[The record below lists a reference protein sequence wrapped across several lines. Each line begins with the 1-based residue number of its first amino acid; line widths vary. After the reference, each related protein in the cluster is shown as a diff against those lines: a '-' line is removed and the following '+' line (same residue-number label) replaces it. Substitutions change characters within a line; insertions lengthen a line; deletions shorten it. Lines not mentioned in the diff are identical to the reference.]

1 MLKTIITIT
10 GFLTFHRRVP
20 WLFDC
25 SAESSNWQ
33 EWLRPEL
40 TYSNLLMW
48 PRLPYPTLGR
58 SQRHCSAYTP
68 DIADTMQHRT
78 PSIQRR
84 PCADAT
90 KGNRENQTHLYK
102 EHPHWRPEADPLP
115 PPHSVCVL
123 TLFLSACDFY
133 CTYFSTVLDPVSLCE
148 LQRGI
153 GCSLCTISWWRYWLA
168 VEQDKLC
175 PASAARL
182 WPFLRQRALTLDSE
196 LLSLQ
201 SCLQR
206 FPTAALPPQKQNTH
220 TDTQASEKKI
230 LRCLHS
236 RFSQFHRL
244 CSPLLTPPPVLYWSE
259 FLLLMSYI
267 MEPQDQGQNMRV
279 MLSRFT
285 DTELS
290 SSIDSVAQYD
300 SKMRQH

>member
-1 MLKTIITIT
+1 M
-10 GFLTFHRRVP
+10 TFHRRVP
-20 WLFDC
+20 WLFGC

-68 DIADTMQHRT
+68 DIADTMQHGT
-78 PSIQRR
+78 PSIQRQ

-123 TLFLSACDFY
+123 TLFLSAWDFY

-175 PASAARL
+175 SASAARYG
-182 WPFLRQRALTLDSE
+182 PFCVRE
-196 LLSLQ
+196 
-201 SCLQR
+201 
-206 FPTAALPPQKQNTH
+206 H
-220 TDTQASEKKI
+220 
-230 LRCLHS
+230 
-236 RFSQFHRL
+236 
-244 CSPLLTPPPVLYWSE
+244 
-259 FLLLMSYI
+259 
-267 MEPQDQGQNMRV
+267 
-279 MLSRFT
+279 
-285 DTELS
+285 
-290 SSIDSVAQYD
+290 
-300 SKMRQH
+300 